1 MYVNGS
7 KEIQKSIS
15 HFYFYAGTADFIQ
28 LWLMNAGS
36 HGIWVHSCTALLWT
50 AITMIPAFS
59 KFLKKWNNL
68 QLEFSNF
75 NYKNCHFSNFSQ
87 FLEKSQKSQ
96 FFLGTLLPPSRLQ
109 LEFSN
114 FSYKNCNFSNFF
126 FAIFGEIAEIAV
138 LTGHPCT
145 FSSLYH
151 VSVILEKTAISPIFR
166 NFWYCVQTWT
176 YLKKGDYSNK
186 DNVLPQRFLFDDLNY
201 WILDKFIPPPHP
213 PPPPLQIKDG
223 KFYNKCSENSRS
235 QIVFQTD
242 IFRKLTLGAPD

>member
-213 PPPPLQIKDG
+213 PPPLQIKDG